1 MKYKSLNWCIS
12 INQPENKEMDNAQDL
27 VDIGTFIATDEG
39 HIGEVT
45 EIIGGTVFLDSGDS
59 LLLADI
65 RHDDII
71 GE

>member
-1 MKYKSLNWCIS
+1 
-12 INQPENKEMDNAQDL
+12 MDNAHEL
-27 VDIGTFIATDEG
+27 VNIGTFIATDEG

-59 LLLADI
+59 LMLADI
-65 RHDDII
+65 RHEDII